1 MIIVVNI
8 LQGGFRNGVTLTNVI
23 LHYYVFNLYIIIKL
37 FIRETKLEKLEK
49 LRKNLVVRIVRF
61 LFSLFFLLL
70 IAVSIRSFLFEPF
83 HIPSGSMK
91 STLLEGDYIFTSKY
105 SYGYS
110 KYSFPFSPNIFG
122 GRIFYTPPKR
132 GDVIVF
138 KPIRNDSIS
147 FVKRV
152 IGIPGDKVQVIEG
165 ELYLNDQKVERK
177 QIESFFDYESSHNIP
192 RYIEILPSGK
202 EHEIL
207 VDNVSNKLS
216 YDTPIYYVPNNRFFV
231 MGDNRN
237 NSLDSR
243 FPEVGFVPMENIIGR
258 VSMVGLS
265 FKLGKVDWLPFNFR
279 IPIALRLDRIL
290 HKVA

>member
-1 MIIVVNI
+1 M
-8 LQGGFRNGVTLTNVI
+8 
-23 LHYYVFNLYIIIKL
+23 
-37 FIRETKLEKLEK
+37 EKLEE
-49 LRKNLVVRIVRF
+49 LSKNWVIRTGRF
-61 LFSLFFLLL
+61 LSSLFFLLL
-70 IAVSIRSFLFEPF
+70 IALSIRSFLFEPF

-110 KYSFPFSPNIFG
+110 KHSFPFSPNIFS

-132 GDVIVF
+132 GDIVVF
-138 KPIRNDSIS
+138 KPTRNDSIR

-152 IGIPGDKVQVIEG
+152 IGTPGDKVQMIEG
-165 ELYLNDQKVERK
+165 ELYLNDQKVEQR
-177 QIESFFDYESSHNIP
+177 QIESFFDYESNRNIP
-192 RYIEILPSGK
+192 RYIETLLSGK

-207 VDNVSNKLS
+207 VDDISNKLS
-216 YDTPIYYVPNNRFFV
+216 YNTPVYYVPNDQFFV

-258 VSMVGLS
+258 VSIVGLS

-279 IPIALRLDRIL
+279 LPVALRLNRVL
-290 HKVA
+290 HKVV

>member
-1 MIIVVNI
+1 M
-8 LQGGFRNGVTLTNVI
+8 
-23 LHYYVFNLYIIIKL
+23 
-37 FIRETKLEKLEK
+37 EKLEE
-49 LRKNLVVRIVRF
+49 LSKNWVIRTGRF
-61 LFSLFFLLL
+61 LSSLFFLLL
-70 IAVSIRSFLFEPF
+70 IALSIRSFLFEPF

-110 KYSFPFSPNIFG
+110 KHSFPFSPNIFS

-132 GDVIVF
+132 GDIVVF
-138 KPIRNDSIS
+138 KPTRNDSIR

-152 IGIPGDKVQVIEG
+152 IGTPGDKVQMIEG
-165 ELYLNDQKVERK
+165 ELYLNDQKVERR
-177 QIESFFDYESSHNIP
+177 QIESFFDYESNRNIP
-192 RYIEILPSGK
+192 RYIETLLSGK

-207 VDNVSNKLS
+207 IDNISNKLS
-216 YDTPIYYVPNNRFFV
+216 YNTTVYYVPNDQFFV

-258 VSMVGLS
+258 VSIVGLS
-265 FKLGKVDWLPFNFR
+265 FKLGKIDWLPFNFR
-279 IPIALRLDRIL
+279 LPVALRFDRIL
-290 HKVA
+290 HKVV

>member
-1 MIIVVNI
+1 M
-8 LQGGFRNGVTLTNVI
+8 
-23 LHYYVFNLYIIIKL
+23 
-37 FIRETKLEKLEK
+37 EKLEE
-49 LRKNLVVRIVRF
+49 LSKNWVIRTGRF
-61 LFSLFFLLL
+61 LSSLFFLLL
-70 IAVSIRSFLFEPF
+70 IALSIRSFLFEPF

-110 KYSFPFSPNIFG
+110 KHSFPFSPNIFS

-132 GDVIVF
+132 GDIVVF
-138 KPIRNDSIS
+138 KPTRNDSIR

-152 IGIPGDKVQVIEG
+152 IGTPGDKVQMIEG
-165 ELYLNDQKVERK
+165 ELYLNDQKVERR
-177 QIESFFDYESSHNIP
+177 QIESFFDYESNRNIP
-192 RYIEILPSGK
+192 RYIETLLSGK

-207 VDNVSNKLS
+207 VDNISNKLS
-216 YDTPIYYVPNNRFFV
+216 YNTTVYYVPNDQFFV

-258 VSMVGLS
+258 VSIVVLS

-279 IPIALRLDRIL
+279 LPVALRLNRVL
-290 HKVA
+290 HKVV

>member
-1 MIIVVNI
+1 
-8 LQGGFRNGVTLTNVI
+8 
-23 LHYYVFNLYIIIKL
+23 
-37 FIRETKLEKLEK
+37 
-49 LRKNLVVRIVRF
+49 
-61 LFSLFFLLL
+61 
-70 IAVSIRSFLFEPF
+70 
-83 HIPSGSMK
+83 MK

-110 KYSFPFSPNIFG
+110 KYSFPFSPNIFS

-132 GDVIVF
+132 GDIIVF
-138 KPIRNDSIS
+138 KPIRNNSIR

-177 QIESFFDYESSHNIP
+177 QIESFFDYESSHSIP
-192 RYIEILPSGK
+192 RYIETLPSGK

-216 YDTPIYYVPNNRFFV
+216 YDTPVYYVPNNRFFV

-258 VSMVGLS
+258 VIIVGLS

-279 IPIALRLDRIL
+279 IPTALRLDRIL

>member
-1 MIIVVNI
+1 M
-8 LQGGFRNGVTLTNVI
+8 
-23 LHYYVFNLYIIIKL
+23 
-37 FIRETKLEKLEK
+37 EKLEE
-49 LRKNLVVRIVRF
+49 LSKNWVMRTGSF
-61 LFSLFFLLL
+61 LSSLFFLLL
-70 IAVSIRSFLFEPF
+70 IALSIRSFLFEPF

-91 STLLEGDYIFTSKY
+91 STLLEGDYIFASKY

-110 KYSFPFSPNIFG
+110 KHSFPFSPNIFS

-132 GDVIVF
+132 GDIVVF
-138 KPIRNDSIS
+138 KPTRNGSIR

-152 IGIPGDKVQVIEG
+152 IGTPGDKVQMIEG
-165 ELYLNDQKVERK
+165 ELYLNDQKVGRRK
-177 QIESFFDYESSHNIP
+177 IEGFVDYESNRNIP
-192 RYIEILPSGK
+192 RYIETLLSDK

-207 VDNVSNKLS
+207 IDNVSNKLS
-216 YDTPIYYVPNNRFFV
+216 YNTPVYYVPDDQFFV

-258 VSMVGLS
+258 VSIVGLS

-279 IPIALRLDRIL
+279 LPVALRLNRVL
-290 HKVA
+290 HKVM

>member
-1 MIIVVNI
+1 MEELSKNW
-8 LQGGFRNGVTLTNVI
+8 VI
-23 LHYYVFNLYIIIKL
+23 
-37 FIRETKLEKLEK
+37 RTG
-49 LRKNLVVRIVRF
+49 RF
-61 LFSLFFLLL
+61 LSSLFFLLL
-70 IAVSIRSFLFEPF
+70 IALSIRSFLFEPF

-110 KYSFPFSPNIFG
+110 KHSFPFSPSIFS

-132 GDVIVF
+132 GDIVVF
-138 KPIRNDSIS
+138 KPTRNDSIR

-152 IGIPGDKVQVIEG
+152 IGTPGDKVQMIEG
-165 ELYLNDQKVERK
+165 ELYLNDQKVKRR
-177 QIESFFDYESSHNIP
+177 QIESFFDYESNRNIP
-192 RYIEILPSGK
+192 RYIETLLSGK

-207 VDNVSNKLS
+207 VDDISNKLS
-216 YDTPIYYVPNNRFFV
+216 YNTPVYYVPNDQFFV

-258 VSMVGLS
+258 VSIVGLS

-279 IPIALRLDRIL
+279 LPVALRLNRVL
-290 HKVA
+290 HKVV

>member
-1 MIIVVNI
+1 MEELSKNW
-8 LQGGFRNGVTLTNVI
+8 VI
-23 LHYYVFNLYIIIKL
+23 
-37 FIRETKLEKLEK
+37 RTG
-49 LRKNLVVRIVRF
+49 RF
-61 LFSLFFLLL
+61 LSSLFFLLL
-70 IAVSIRSFLFEPF
+70 IALSIRSFLFEPF

-110 KYSFPFSPNIFG
+110 KHSFPFSPNIFS

-132 GDVIVF
+132 GDIVVF
-138 KPIRNDSIS
+138 KPTRNDSIR

-152 IGIPGDKVQVIEG
+152 IGTPGDKVQMIEG
-165 ELYLNDQKVERK
+165 ELYLNDQKVERR
-177 QIESFFDYESSHNIP
+177 QIENFFDYESNRNIP
-192 RYIEILPSGK
+192 RYIETLLSGK

-207 VDNVSNKLS
+207 VDNISNEILVDNISNKLS
-216 YDTPIYYVPNNRFFV
+216 YNTTVYYVPNDQFFV

-258 VSMVGLS
+258 VSIVGLS

-279 IPIALRLDRIL
+279 LPVALRLNRVL
-290 HKVA
+290 HKVV

>member
-1 MIIVVNI
+1 MEEPSKNW
-8 LQGGFRNGVTLTNVI
+8 VI
-23 LHYYVFNLYIIIKL
+23 K
-37 FIRETKLEKLEK
+37 TG
-49 LRKNLVVRIVRF
+49 RF
-61 LFSLFFLLL
+61 LSSLFFLLL
-70 IAVSIRSFLFEPF
+70 IALSIRSFLFEPF

-110 KYSFPFSPNIFG
+110 KHSFPFSPNIFS

-132 GDVIVF
+132 GDIVVF
-138 KPIRNDSIS
+138 KPTRNESIR

-152 IGIPGDKVQVIEG
+152 IGTPGDKVQMIEG
-165 ELYLNDQKVERK
+165 ELYLNDQKVERR
-177 QIESFFDYESSHNIP
+177 QIKSFFDYESNRNIP
-192 RYIEILPSGK
+192 RYIETLLSGK

-207 VDNVSNKLS
+207 IDNVSNKLS
-216 YDTPIYYVPNNRFFV
+216 YDTPVYYVPNDQFFV

-258 VSMVGLS
+258 VSIVGLS

-279 IPIALRLDRIL
+279 LPVALRLNRVL
-290 HKVA
+290 HKVV

>member
-1 MIIVVNI
+1 MEELSKNW
-8 LQGGFRNGVTLTNVI
+8 VI
-23 LHYYVFNLYIIIKL
+23 
-37 FIRETKLEKLEK
+37 RTG
-49 LRKNLVVRIVRF
+49 RF
-61 LFSLFFLLL
+61 LSSLFFLLL
-70 IAVSIRSFLFEPF
+70 IALSIRSFLFEPF

-110 KYSFPFSPNIFG
+110 KHSFPFSPNIFS
-122 GRIFYTPPKR
+122 GRIFDTPPKR
-132 GDVIVF
+132 GDIVVF
-138 KPIRNDSIS
+138 KPTRNDSIR

-152 IGIPGDKVQVIEG
+152 IGTPGDKVQMIEG
-165 ELYLNDQKVERK
+165 ELYLNDQKVERR
-177 QIESFFDYESSHNIP
+177 QIESFFDYESNRNIP
-192 RYIEILPSGK
+192 RYIETLLSGK

-207 VDNVSNKLS
+207 VDDISNKLS
-216 YDTPIYYVPNNRFFV
+216 YNTPVYYVPNDQFFV

-258 VSMVGLS
+258 VSIVGLS

-279 IPIALRLDRIL
+279 LPVALRLNRVL
-290 HKVA
+290 HKVV